1 MTSSSETTTKAT
13 GREDLLFEGSEW
25 TFDKLKR
32 TYAAIEEIARD
43 DLGLDTYSNQIEV
56 ITAEQM
62 LDAYCSIG
70 MPLMYQH
77 WSFGKRF
84 IRDETLYRKGFQGLA
99 YEIVI
104 NSDPCISYYMEENT
118 MAMQTLVLA
127 HAAFGHNHFFKN
139 NYLFQEWTDAKA
151 ILGYL
156 EFAKGYIASCE
167 ERHGL
172 DAVEE
177 ILDACHALM
186 DQGVFRYRR
195 RGKLSAEKEQ
205 ALIDAR
211 LAYENETFNDIWR
224 TLPQGPVSSDP
235 SEAEAAKAE
244 RRAALKLP
252 EENLLYFI
260 EKNSPVL
267 ETWEREILRIVRN
280 IAQYYYPQKQT
291 KMMNEG
297 CACFVHHTIVN
308 KLFDKGL
315 ISEGTLLEILH
326 SHTNVV
332 FQPDFDDPRFNG
344 INPYVLG
351 YEMMQDIRRIC
362 TDPTDEDREWFPAIA
377 GFGTWRET
385 LRDAW
390 ANFRDESFIRQFLSP
405 HLIRKMRLFNIDDDA
420 NKNYL
425 SVSCIHNEQGYQRV
439 RDSLARSYDVTNLEP
454 DIQIVDVDLL
464 GDRQLVLRHYQSD
477 GIALSAGSR
486 DDALHH
492 LRRLWGYDVR
502 LQGVDAGTGRRLY
515 EASTE
520 PEITTSPMPAAAV

>member
-1 MTSSSETTTKAT
+1 MASSSETPAKTT
-13 GREDLLFEGSEW
+13 GRENLLFEGSEW

-32 TYAAIEEIARD
+32 THAAIEEIAWD
-43 DLGLDTYSNQIEV
+43 DLGLDTYRNQIEV
-56 ITAEQM
+56 ITTEQM

-84 IRDETLYRKGFQGLA
+84 IRDEIVYRKGFQGLA

-139 NYLFQEWTDAKA
+139 NYLFQEWTNAEA
-151 ILGYL
+151 ILDYL

-186 DQGVFRYRR
+186 DQGVFRYQRPSR
-195 RGKLSAEKEQ
+195 LSAEKEK
-205 ALIDAR
+205 ARIDAR
-211 LAYENETFNDIWR
+211 LAYDNETFNDIWR
-224 TLPQGPVSSDP
+224 TLPQGPVSRDP
-235 SEAEAAKAE
+235 SQVEAAKAE
-244 RRAALKLP
+244 RRKALKLP

-267 ETWEREILRIVRN
+267 GTWEREILRIVRN
-280 IAQYYYPQKQT
+280 MAQYYYPQKQT

-297 CACFVHHTIVN
+297 CACFVHYTIVN

-326 SHTNVV
+326 IHTNVV
-332 FQPDFDDPRFNG
+332 FQPDFDDPCFNG
-344 INPYVLG
+344 ISPYALG
-351 YEMMQDIRRIC
+351 YEMMLDIRRIC

-377 GFGTWRET
+377 GSGAWRET

-390 ANFRDESFIRQFLSP
+390 ANFRDESFIKQFLSP
-405 HLIRKMRLFNIDDDA
+405 HLIRKMRLFSIDDDA
-420 NKNYL
+420 KKNYL
-425 SVSCIHNEQGYQRV
+425 LVSGIHNEQGYQRI

-464 GDRQLVLRHYQSD
+464 GDRQLVLRHYQGD
-477 GIALSAGSR
+477 GIALSEGSR
-486 DDALHH
+486 DEVLRH
-492 LRRLWGYDVR
+492 LRRLWGYNVR
-502 LQGVDAGTGRRLY
+502 LQGVDAETGRRLY
-515 EASTE
+515 ETSTE
-520 PEITTSPMPAAAV
+520 T

>member
-1 MTSSSETTTKAT
+1 MASSSETPAKTT
-13 GREDLLFEGSEW
+13 GRENLLFEGSEW

-32 TYAAIEEIARD
+32 THAAIEEIAWD
-43 DLGLDTYSNQIEV
+43 DLGLDTYRNQIEV

-84 IRDETLYRKGFQGLA
+84 IRDEILYRKGFQGLA

-139 NYLFQEWTDAKA
+139 NYLFQEWTNAEA
-151 ILGYL
+151 ILDYL

-186 DQGVFRYRR
+186 DQGVFRYQRPSR
-195 RGKLSAEKEQ
+195 LSAEKEK
-205 ALIDAR
+205 ARIDAR
-211 LAYENETFNDIWR
+211 LAYDNETFNDIWR
-224 TLPQGPVSSDP
+224 TLPQGPVSRDP
-235 SEAEAAKAE
+235 SQVEAAKAE
-244 RRAALKLP
+244 RRKALKLP

-267 ETWEREILRIVRN
+267 GTWEREILRIVRN
-280 IAQYYYPQKQT
+280 MAQYYYPQKQT

-297 CACFVHHTIVN
+297 CACFVHYTIVN

-326 SHTNVV
+326 IHTNVV
-332 FQPDFDDPRFNG
+332 FQPDFDDPCFNG
-344 INPYVLG
+344 ISPYAMG
-351 YEMMQDIRRIC
+351 YEMMHDIRRIC

-377 GFGTWRET
+377 GSGAWRET

-390 ANFRDESFIRQFLSP
+390 ANFRDESFIKQFLSP
-405 HLIRKMRLFNIDDDA
+405 HLIRKMRLFSIDDDA
-420 NKNYL
+420 KKNYL
-425 SVSCIHNEQGYQRV
+425 LVSGIHNEQGYQRI

-464 GDRQLVLRHYQSD
+464 GDRQLVLRHYQGD
-477 GIALSAGSR
+477 GIALSEGSR
-486 DDALHH
+486 DEVLRH
-492 LRRLWGYDVR
+492 LRRLWGYNVR
-502 LQGVDAGTGRRLY
+502 LQGVDAETGRRLY
-515 EASTE
+515 ETSTE
-520 PEITTSPMPAAAV
+520 T

>member
-1 MTSSSETTTKAT
+1 
-13 GREDLLFEGSEW
+13 
-25 TFDKLKR
+25 
-32 TYAAIEEIARD
+32 
-43 DLGLDTYSNQIEV
+43 
-56 ITAEQM
+56 
-62 LDAYCSIG
+62 
-70 MPLMYQH
+70 
-77 WSFGKRF
+77 
-84 IRDETLYRKGFQGLA
+84 
-99 YEIVI
+99 
-104 NSDPCISYYMEENT
+104 
-118 MAMQTLVLA
+118 
-127 HAAFGHNHFFKN
+127 
-139 NYLFQEWTDAKA
+139 
-151 ILGYL
+151 
-156 EFAKGYIASCE
+156 
-167 ERHGL
+167 
-172 DAVEE
+172 
-177 ILDACHALM
+177 
-186 DQGVFRYRR
+186 
-195 RGKLSAEKEQ
+195 
-205 ALIDAR
+205 
-211 LAYENETFNDIWR
+211 
-224 TLPQGPVSSDP
+224 
-235 SEAEAAKAE
+235 
-244 RRAALKLP
+244 
-252 EENLLYFI
+252 
-260 EKNSPVL
+260 
-267 ETWEREILRIVRN
+267 
-280 IAQYYYPQKQT
+280 
-291 KMMNEG
+291 
-297 CACFVHHTIVN
+297 
-308 KLFDKGL
+308 
-315 ISEGTLLEILH
+315 LEILH

-486 DDALHH
+486 DDVLHH

>member
-1 MTSSSETTTKAT
+1 MASGSKAPAKKEN
-13 GREDLLFEGSEW
+13 GGEFLFEGSDW

-84 IRDETLYRKGFQGLA
+84 IHDETMYRKGFQGLA

-151 ILGYL
+151 ILDYL
-156 EFAKGYIASCE
+156 EFAKGYIATCE

-172 DAVEE
+172 EAVEE

-195 RGKLSAEKEQ
+195 RYRPSDEEEKARIE
-205 ALIDAR
+205 AR
-211 LAYENETFNDIWR
+211 LAYEDETFNDIWR
-224 TLPQGPVSSDP
+224 TLPQGPASSDP
-235 SEAEAAKAE
+235 SEAEAAADE
-244 RRAALKLP
+244 RRKTLKLP
-252 EENLLYFI
+252 EENLLYFV

-280 IAQYYYPQKQT
+280 MAQYYYPQKQT
-291 KMMNEG
+291 KVMNEG

-308 KLFDKGL
+308 ELFDRGL
-315 ISEGTLLEILH
+315 INEGTLLEILH

-344 INPYVLG
+344 INPYALG

-362 TDPTDEDREWFPAIA
+362 DEPTEEDFEWFPDFA
-377 GFGTWRET
+377 GSGAWRET

-390 ANFRDESFIRQFLSP
+390 ANFRDESFIKQYLSP
-405 HLIRKMRLFNIDDDA
+405 HLIRKMRLFSIDDDA
-420 NKNYL
+420 KKNYL
-425 SVSCIHNEQGYQRV
+425 SVGGIHNEQGYRKI
-439 RDSLARSYDVTNLEP
+439 RDTLARSYDISGLEP

-464 GDRQLVLRHYQSD
+464 GDRQLVLRHSQRNN
-477 GIALSAGSR
+477 IALSEKNR
-486 DDALHH
+486 DEVLRH

-502 LQGVDAGTGRRLY
+502 LQGVDADTGRRLY
-515 EASTE
+515 ETSTEAPAAST
-520 PEITTSPMPAAAV
+520 SKAAGAA

>member
-1 MTSSSETTTKAT
+1 MASSSETPAKTT
-13 GREDLLFEGSEW
+13 GRENLLFEGSEW

-32 TYAAIEEIARD
+32 THAAIEEIAWD
-43 DLGLDTYSNQIEV
+43 DLGLDTYRNQIEV
-56 ITAEQM
+56 ITTEQM

-84 IRDETLYRKGFQGLA
+84 IRDEILYRKGFQGLA

-139 NYLFQEWTDAKA
+139 NYLFQEWTNAEA
-151 ILGYL
+151 ILDYL

-186 DQGVFRYRR
+186 GQGVFRYQRPSR
-195 RGKLSAEKEQ
+195 LSAEKEK
-205 ALIDAR
+205 ARIDTR
-211 LAYENETFNDIWR
+211 LAYDNETFNDIWR
-224 TLPQGPVSSDP
+224 TLPQGPVSRDP
-235 SEAEAAKAE
+235 SQAEAAKAE
-244 RRAALKLP
+244 RRKALKLP

-267 ETWEREILRIVRN
+267 GTWEREILRIVRN
-280 IAQYYYPQKQT
+280 MAQYYYPQKQT

-297 CACFVHHTIVN
+297 CACFVHYTIVN

-326 SHTNVV
+326 VHTNVV
-332 FQPDFDDPRFNG
+332 FQPDFDDPCFNG
-344 INPYVLG
+344 ISPYAMG
-351 YEMMQDIRRIC
+351 YEMMHDIRRIC

-377 GFGTWRET
+377 GSGAWRET

-390 ANFRDESFIRQFLSP
+390 ANFRDESFIKQFLSP
-405 HLIRKMRLFNIDDDA
+405 HLIRKMRLFSIDDDA
-420 NKNYL
+420 KKNYL
-425 SVSCIHNEQGYQRV
+425 LVSGIHNEQGYQRV

-464 GDRQLVLRHYQSD
+464 GDRQLVLRHYQGD
-477 GIALSAGSR
+477 GIALSEGSR
-486 DDALHH
+486 DEVLRH
-492 LRRLWGYDVR
+492 LRRLWGYNVR
-502 LQGVDAGTGRRLY
+502 LQGVDAETGRRLY
-515 EASTE
+515 ETSTE
-520 PEITTSPMPAAAV
+520 T